1 MKPGVLLFISLL
13 VASCLSEKNADVAQ
27 PGTFVRYFNGG
38 FDENAAAVEQTS
50 DGGFIILSTLEVQEN
65 ETSLPKSKIKL
76 IKTDAFG
83 NLQWSKVHPTH
94 NSEDEFYDP
103 TSPNYIGRN
112 LIIGS
117 DGGYIITGEKISS
130 FGSYPL
136 VLLTDATG
144 SEIRKDTLN
153 LPGRG
158 VALHETATELL
169 LLGYDPRLQA
179 PADKNMMLV
188 SLSKATLDPNWV
200 RQYGD
205 GTGNVALARRL
216 LMNSANQVVWAGTAD
231 RATHSDVRIVKS
243 EQNSQR
249 VIFDLPIGLPGSN
262 EFGRDIAP
270 FGFGYAVVGTTTV
283 NGNRDI
289 FFQRL
294 NENGSVPTNSTFVLA
309 NDGDGF
315 DEEGYAITVT
325 QDGGLLLLGSF
336 NTSNNNPGDV
346 DSSGKGGRG
355 GQDFQLIKINAFG
368 ELQWRR
374 IVGSRDNDLGVAVR
388 QASDGGLVILG
399 TTELANIKTV
409 MLLKTDKNGEIQ

>member
-1 MKPGVLLFISLL
+1 MMKPGALLFISLL

-50 DGGFIILSTLEVQEN
+50 DGGFIILSTLEVQQN
-65 ETSLPKSKIKL
+65 GTSLPKSKIKL

-94 NSEDEFYDP
+94 NSEDEFYDQS
-103 TSPNYIGRN
+103 TPNYIGRN
-112 LIIGS
+112 LIVGS
-117 DGGYIITGEKISS
+117 DGGYMITGEKISS

-169 LLGYDPRLQA
+169 MLGYDSRLQA

-216 LMNSANQVVWAGTAD
+216 LMNSANQLVWAGTAN

-270 FGFGYAVVGTTTV
+270 FGFGYAVVGTTTE
-283 NGNRDI
+283 NGSRDI

-294 NENGSVPTNSTFVLA
+294 NENGSTPPNSKFVLR
-309 NDGDGF
+309 DDED
-315 DEEGYAITVT
+315 DEEGYAITIT

-336 NTSNNNPGDV
+336 NANNNL
-346 DSSGKGGRG
+346 
-355 GQDFQLIKINAFG
+355 DFHLIKINAFG

-374 IVGSRDNDLGVAVR
+374 IVGSRDNDVGVAVR
-388 QASDGGLVILG
+388 QARDGGLVILG

-409 MLLKTDKNGEIQ
+409 MLLKTDKNVEIQ